1 MAEKQASSHEN
12 SRTASADANGKAS
25 GGIVG
30 LLFKPFEV
38 IGTMIG
44 KVGQAIFRDG
54 TLEAA
59 GRQGVDELALA
70 LKPFP
75 ESIQTSEMGTLW
87 NPTPGE
93 IAADR
98 EHGRHS
104 ATSGGSPHPWP
115 SEIAN
120 QNRHLPSKDHGNGHE
135 NGHDAGDGHSM

>member
-1 MAEKQASSHEN
+1 MADKQAASSEN
-12 SRTASADANGKAS
+12 SRSASADAGDKAS

-44 KVGQAIFRDG
+44 KAWDAIMADG
-54 TLEAA
+54 VLEAA
-59 GRQGVDELALA
+59 GRQGIDELGAA

-75 ESIQTSEMGTLW
+75 ESIQVSELGTLW
-87 NPTPGE
+87 SPTPGE

-104 ATSGGSPHPWP
+104 ATSSGPPHPWP
-115 SEIAN
+115 SELAN

-135 NGHDAGDGHSM
+135 NGHDAGYSM